1 MINSLDR
8 TQRQGGPLHAMR
20 ATATVISGALFGTFA
35 ALTAAAAL
43 AQAPKLVS
51 TFSDWSSY
59 MHEDAR
65 TKICFAVSQP
75 KSQEPKGANR
85 DPAFF
90 YISAWPKDNVRTE
103 ISIKI
108 GYPFKKGSEAT
119 VTVGSASFK
128 LFTQNDRAFV
138 GDAAQEVKLI
148 DAMKKAQTMQV
159 QGMSERGTTTT
170 DNYSLAGLAQAL
182 QAAAEQCQ

>member
-1 MINSLDR
+1 
-8 TQRQGGPLHAMR
+8 MR
-20 ATATVISGALFGTFA
+20 AKAVFICGALLGTLG
-35 ALTAAAAL
+35 ALTSAAAL
-43 AQAPKLVS
+43 AQAPKLLS
-51 TFSDWSSY
+51 TFSDWASY
-59 MHEDAR
+59 QHEDAR

-90 YISAWPKDNVRTE
+90 YISAWPKDEVRTE
-103 ISIKI
+103 ISVKI

-119 VTVGSASFK
+119 VTVGDATFK

-148 DAMKKAQTMQV
+148 EAMKNAPTMVV
-159 QGMSERGTTTT
+159 QGTSERGTATT
-170 DNYSLAGLAQAL
+170 DKYSLAGLAQAL
-182 QAAAEQCQ
+182 QTAAEQCR

>member
-1 MINSLDR
+1 MISPDR
-8 TQRQGGPLHAMR
+8 TQRQGGALQAMR
-20 ATATVISGALFGTFA
+20 AMATVISGALFGTFA

-65 TKICFAVSQP
+65 AKICFAVSQP

-90 YISAWPKDNVRTE
+90 YVSAWPKDGVRTE
-103 ISIKI
+103 ISVKI

-119 VTVGSASFK
+119 VTVGNTSFK

-148 DAMKKAQTMQV
+148 EAMKKAQTMQV
-159 QGMSERGTTTT
+159 QGTSERGTATT

-182 QAAAEQCQ
+182 QAATEQCQ